1 MLQCFCCVLEQ
12 PITREKFRELGNLSL
27 SRNRYSRRKEQ

>member
-12 PITREKFRELGNLSL
+12 PIAGEKFQGIRKLSL
-27 SRNRYSRRKEQ
+27 NRNRYSRRKEQ